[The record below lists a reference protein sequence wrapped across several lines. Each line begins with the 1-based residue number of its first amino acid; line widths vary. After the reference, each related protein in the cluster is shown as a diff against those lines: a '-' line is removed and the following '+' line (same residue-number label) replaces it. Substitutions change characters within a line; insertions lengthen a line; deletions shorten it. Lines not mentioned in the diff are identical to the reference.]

1 MRERFL
7 LAARTENIAPG
18 RMKRVEL
25 EGRRIL
31 IANVAGRYCAADD
44 ACTHE
49 DASLSSGVLHG
60 TVVRCPLHGARFDVC
75 SGAALEEPA
84 EQPLRTY
91 PVRVH
96 DGCVLVDIDAPAG
109 K

>member
-1 MRERFL
+1 MPERFVA
-7 LAARTENIAPG
+7 AARTADIAPG

-44 ACTHE
+44 TCTHE
-49 DASLSSGVLHG
+49 DASLSGGVLRG

-75 SGAALEEPA
+75 SGEALEEPA
-84 EQPLRTY
+84 ERPLRTY
-91 PVRVH
+91 PVRVQ
-96 DGCVLVDIDAPAG
+96 DGCVLVDVDVPTAE
-109 K
+109 